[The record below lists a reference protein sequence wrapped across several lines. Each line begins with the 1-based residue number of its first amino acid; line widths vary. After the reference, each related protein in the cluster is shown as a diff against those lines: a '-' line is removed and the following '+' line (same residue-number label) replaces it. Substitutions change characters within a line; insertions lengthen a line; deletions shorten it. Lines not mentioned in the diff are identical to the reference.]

1 MSDEKGTE
9 LIESPK
15 RVAADGTQRG
25 LKRLGSKNR
34 STQLLEDI
42 QRSVESVTGIKN
54 WDPVVMMAVV
64 AAQALT
70 GYPAV
75 DEEGR
80 PILDANGNQVMVP
93 PDRALA
99 VAAAAK
105 VAPYVH
111 QQLRP
116 KDVGDDADDKE
127 ATDARQK
134 TIEMAEALG
143 FKADILKDPS

>member
-9 LIESPK
+9 IIESSK
-15 RVAADGTQRG
+15 RIAADGTQRG
-25 LKRLGSKNR
+25 LKRLGSKNKA
-34 STQLLEDI
+34 TQLLEDI
-42 QRSVESVTGIKN
+42 QRFVESVTGIKN
-54 WDPVVMMAVV
+54 WDPVVMMAVIS
-64 AAQALT
+64 AQALT

-93 PDRALA
+93 PDRARA

-111 QQLRP
+111 SQLRP
-116 KDVGDDADDKE
+116 KDVSEGEDDKE

-143 FKADILKDPS
+143 FKSDLLKDLS